1 MKRTD
6 TGNAAAPDPNVPPS
20 SPLFANAPGASPPVL
35 GDFPGD
41 DRDRARVDHLL
52 SLIANGTLT
61 APGTAGGQTPGRADQ
76 FLPYL
81 LVRAYPGDHGDRPA
95 TQPWWESC
103 DIWTAPGDPST
114 APAIPSSIGGVV
126 TAGQPHTVY
135 AHVWNLGH
143 VPIAGVRVEF
153 YWADPSLWVDAV
165 NIQLIGMTRI
175 DLAPNISAQCHQLVK
190 CPKPWVPVLQNG
202 GHECLF
208 VRIEGFGDSIGGNP
222 WDARLNRHLAQRN
235 ITVVQ
240 QQQQVAPLVQSLNV
254 RRAAGGRIELS
265 QIGAEALHAVQIA
278 APHLRLDPAIKTM
291 PLAHLEGT
299 TVTVHSLDNPAP
311 RILPHALLKHAAA
324 PAPPAHRV
332 TPTARTI
339 PNADVAT
346 LIGHSASFDAAVN
359 AKIVR
364 AAPPPR
370 GTAHVLRVAQYDGNR
385 LLGGYTIVIAGR
397 G

>member
-1 MKRTD
+1 VKRTD
-6 TGNAAAPDPNVPPS
+6 TGNTFAPDPSLPPR

-41 DRDRARVDHLL
+41 ARDRARVDHLL
-52 SLIANGTLT
+52 ALIANGTLT
-61 APGTAGGQTPGRADQ
+61 APGVSGGQPPGRADQ

-81 LVRAYPGDHGDRPA
+81 LVRAFPGDHGDRPSA
-95 TQPWWESC
+95 QPCWESC

-114 APAIPSSIGGVV
+114 SPAIPTTIGGLV

-143 VPIAGVRVEF
+143 APIAAVRVEF
-153 YWADPSLWVDAV
+153 YWANPALGVDAANV
-165 NIQLIGMTRI
+165 HLIGITRV

-190 CPKPWVPVLQNG
+190 CPKPWVPVVENG
-202 GHECLF
+202 GHECLV
-208 VRIEGFGDSIGGNP
+208 VRVEGFGDSIGSIP
-222 WDARLNRHLAQRN
+222 WDASANRHLAQRN

-240 QQQQVAPLVQSLNV
+240 QQQQVGPLLRSLNV
-254 RRAAGGRIELS
+254 QRSAHARIELT
-265 QIGAEALHAVQIA
+265 QVGAEALHAVQIA

-291 PLAHLEGT
+291 RLAHLEGN

-311 RILPHALLKHAAA
+311 RILPHALLGHAPA
-324 PAPPAHRV
+324 PAPPAGHV

-339 PNADVAT
+339 PNANVTT
-346 LIGHSASFDAAVN
+346 LIGHSASFDAAVT

-364 AAPPPR
+364 AAPPPS

-385 LLGGYTIVIAGR
+385 LLGGYTIVIAGS